1 MAAPAELLLTW
12 LRRQAPEAAMA
23 WIDQTL
29 AELRGG
35 AGDGKLF
42 LAIGLVPRKLGKD
55 DLALAQ
61 ADLRDAEQARPGWRP
76 AGWSVDQA
84 GRLALLL
91 SAVAGERFAFVL
103 DQLCRT
109 GDVGELVAFY
119 RGLPLYPRP
128 EALVAR
134 AREGVRTN
142 MRVVFEAVAHDNPYP
157 AEQFDEEAWNQM
169 VVKALFIGASLDRI
183 QGLDRR
189 RNADLARMLCDYA
202 HERWAAHRTVAPE
215 LWRCVG
221 PFADRASLADLGKV
235 LASGSRE
242 ERRGAALA
250 LAECPRPEAR
260 QLLESVPEL
269 ASAIRQGR
277 LRWNDAV
284 IRAAQ

>member
-1 MAAPAELLLTW
+1 MAAPAELLLGW

-23 WIDQTL
+23 WLDQAL
-29 AELRGG
+29 AGLRGG

-42 LAIGLVPRKLGKD
+42 LAIGLVPRRLGKD
-55 DLALAQ
+55 DLSLTE
-61 ADLRDAEQARPGWRP
+61 ADLRDADAARSGWRP

-84 GRLALLL
+84 GRLVLLL
-91 SAVAGERFAFVL
+91 NAAPGERFAGLL

-109 GDVGELVAFY
+109 GDVGELVTFY

-128 EALVAR
+128 ETLVAR

-142 MRVVFEAVAHDNPYP
+142 MKAVFEAVAHDNPYP

-169 VVKALFIGASLDRI
+169 VVKALFIGAGLDRI

-221 PFADRASLADLGKV
+221 PFADRDSLVDLGKV
-235 LASGSRE
+235 LANGNRE

-260 QLLESVPEL
+260 QLLETAPEL

-277 LRWNDAV
+277 LRWNDTV